1 MTDSAEAIK
10 TALIAAGC
18 DTGDGSYVHAAM
30 DSDPG
35 FIHAYRRHPR
45 HAGRATGEEAM
56 SDVEE
61 CPRCKGS
68 GEIAEIR
75 RKNVPLRCSRSSAG
89 RCKGRAASTCF
100 TCAGMGISNARMTMI
115 DAVIEELKT
124 HQTQL
129 DQDGVMVGVSRQA
142 LEELLA
148 HVAEQVHAERRGDNT
163 IQRDKIYRAAERS
176 NTRFGQWIPER
187 WVNIFA
193 EEMSK

>member
-1 MTDSAEAIK
+1 
-10 TALIAAGC
+10 
-18 DTGDGSYVHAAM
+18 
-30 DSDPG
+30 
-35 FIHAYRRHPR
+35 
-45 HAGRATGEEAM
+45 
-56 SDVEE
+56 
-61 CPRCKGS
+61 
-68 GEIAEIR
+68 
-75 RKNVPLRCSRSSAG
+75 
-89 RCKGRAASTCF
+89 
-100 TCAGMGISNARMTMI
+100 MI

-148 HVAEQVHAERRGDNT
+148 HVAEQVRAERRGDNT

-187 WVNIFA
+187 WVNIFV